1 MNPHPEWEEDFYRL
15 LGIGRGAT
23 ISEVAAAYHQS
34 KSAYSKDSPAT
45 YSLFTPEENGAT
57 LAKLEKAYLTLSN
70 IDKKREYDRW
80 LDGEAQNLDTPFSP
94 KSNTPTDMPSF
105 FQNLSGNKTPE
116 AEHTASS
123 SNVSDSAAAP
133 YVAAVKNTVVN
144 STVSSAATAADSNLV
159 TTASDLTGVGGMNG
173 PALKH
178 VREKLGLTAED
189 VCRITKIPLRFLKA
203 IEGTNPDDLP
213 ARVYLQGFIKNLAK
227 LYHLDPKVTVEAYL
241 TTVPA
246 TPPHNLVKTHN

>member
-1 MNPHPEWEEDFYRL
+1 MNPHPEWEEDYYRL

-23 ISEVAAAYHQS
+23 LSEVAAAYHQS
-34 KSAYSKDSPAT
+34 KNAYSKDSPAT

-80 LDGEAQNLDTPFSP
+80 LDREAQNLDTPFSP

-105 FQNLSGNKTPE
+105 FQNLSGGKSPDTEQPTP
-116 AEHTASS
+116 SS
-123 SNVSDSAAAP
+123 PASDSAPAAVP
-133 YVAAVKNTVVN
+133 HVAAAAKNTVAG
-144 STVSSAATAADSNLV
+144 AATAADSDLV
-159 TTASDLTGVGGMNG
+159 TTESDVTGVGGMNG

-178 VREKLGLTAED
+178 VREKLGLTTED
-189 VCRITKIPLRFLKA
+189 VCRITKIPSRFLKA

-227 LYHLDPKVTVEAYL
+227 LYHLDPKVTVESYL
-241 TTVPA
+241 TSVPA

>member
-1 MNPHPEWEEDFYRL
+1 MNPHPEWEEDYYQL

-23 ISEVAAAYHQS
+23 LSEVAAAYHQS
-34 KSAYSKDSPAT
+34 KNAYSKDSPAT
-45 YSLFTPEENGAT
+45 YSLFTPEENSAT

-80 LDGEAQNLDTPFSP
+80 LDREAQNLDTPFSP

-105 FQNLSGNKTPE
+105 FQSLSGGKSPE
-116 AEHTASS
+116 TEQSVPPSQGSETAT
-123 SNVSDSAAAP
+123 
-133 YVAAVKNTVVN
+133 AAVPSLAASAKNTVSGV
-144 STVSSAATAADSNLV
+144 ATAADSDMV
-159 TTASDLTGVGGMNG
+159 TPESDVTGVGGMNG

-189 VCRITKIPLRFLKA
+189 VCRITKIPSRFLKA
-203 IEGTNPDDLP
+203 IEGTNPDELP

-227 LYHLDPKVTVEAYL
+227 LYHLDPKVTVDAYL
-241 TTVPA
+241 SSVPA
-246 TPPHNLVKTHN
+246 TPAHNLVKTHN